1 MESLKLLLVSF
12 EFPPYPLAGTGLYT
26 LNLINNL
33 KNHEVT
39 LITPDHKG
47 EIKEYINPNLKIK
60 KVDLNSKEAKVNR
73 SFIDKKSLFSMKAKK
88 LIKSLNLKDYDI
100 MHSIT
105 LRDGAFLD
113 YNYMNNYL
121 KTIISVNDYYIIG
134 SSWNPFSFEMTTDFP
149 LRYVH
154 HNIMKHF
161 YFKALKNCSK
171 IIPNTNYVKN
181 VILKNSN
188 ISESKIQVVNRGINL
203 SRFEVEP
210 DKDKYNSH
218 NVLFIGP
225 NAERKGAI
233 YVVKAARE
241 ILSKFPD
248 STFTIIGSCSFF
260 YQKKIDNIIKEN
272 NLENKFEFIAH
283 LPQQE
288 LPKYYK
294 KANVFVMPSLMEA
307 FGQVYLEAM
316 SAKTP
321 VIGADVGG
329 VSDIITKDVG
339 CLVKPKDS
347 VVIADSII
355 ELFSNS
361 DKSRL
366 LGENGRKRVK
376 EKFSIERM
384 VKETEDVYKG
394 ILAQKF

>member
-1 MESLKLLLVSF
+1 MESLRLLLVSF
-12 EFPPYPLAGTGLYT
+12 EFPPYPLAGTGMYT
-26 LNLINNL
+26 LNLVNNL

-39 LITPDHKG
+39 LITPNHKG
-47 EIKEYINPNLKIK
+47 EIKEPINKNLILK
-60 KVDLNSKEAKVNR
+60 KVDLSYKEAKVNR
-73 SFIDKKSLFSMKAKK
+73 SFIDKKTLFSLKAKK
-88 LIKSLNLKDYDI
+88 LIKTLNLKDYDI

-113 YNYMNNYL
+113 YNYMNKYL

-134 SSWNPFSFEMTTDFP
+134 SSWNPLSFEMTTDFP
-149 LRYVH
+149 LRYFH

-161 YFKALKNCSK
+161 YFKALRNCNR
-171 IIPNTNYVKN
+171 IIPNTNYVG
-181 VILKNSN
+181 N
-188 ISESKIQVVNRGINL
+188 IIEKKANIDPSKIKVVNRGINL

-210 DKDKYNSH
+210 DKNKYNSH

-233 YVVKAARE
+233 YVVKAAKE
-241 ILSKFPD
+241 ILNKFPN
-248 STFTIIGSCSFF
+248 STFTIIGSCSYF
-260 YQKKIDNIIKEN
+260 YKNKIKSFIKEN
-272 NLENKFEFIAH
+272 NIENKFEFIPH

-288 LPKYYK
+288 LTKFYK
-294 KANVFVMPSLMEA
+294 RANAFVMPSIMEA

-321 VIGADVGG
+321 VIGTNVGG

-339 CLVKPKDS
+339 YLVPPRNS
-347 VVIADSII
+347 NEIAEDII
-355 ELFSNS
+355 EIFSDS
-361 DKSRL
+361 KKAKL

-384 VKETEDVYKG
+384 VKETVDVYKSV
-394 ILAQKF
+394 LN